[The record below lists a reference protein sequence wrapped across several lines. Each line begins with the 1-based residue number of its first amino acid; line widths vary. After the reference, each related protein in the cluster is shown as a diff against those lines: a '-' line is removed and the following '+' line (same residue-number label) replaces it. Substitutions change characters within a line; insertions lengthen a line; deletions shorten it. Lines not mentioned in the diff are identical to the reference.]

1 MTGALLTALSRHY
14 IDAYAGLLP
23 VVVVT
28 FVALTTASGSIQ
40 FLAAWSTVRLIQRGI
55 RKACCPA

>member
-14 IDAYAGLLP
+14 IDAYAGSLP

-28 FVALTTASGSIQ
+28 FVALTTASGGIQ
-40 FLAAWSTVRLIQRGI
+40 FLAVWSTVRLIQRGI

>member
-1 MTGALLTALSRHY
+1 MIPALLTAMSRHY

-28 FVALTTASGSIQ
+28 VA
-40 FLAAWSTVRLIQRGI
+40 
-55 RKACCPA
+55 

>member
-1 MTGALLTALSRHY
+1 MIPAILTAISRHY

-23 VVVVT
+23 VMVVT
-28 FVALTTASGSIQ
+28 CVALTTASGGIQ

-55 RKACCPA
+55 RKACAPA

>member
-14 IDAYAGLLP
+14 MDAYAGLLP
-23 VVVVT
+23 LVVFT
-28 FVALTTASGSIQ
+28 FVALTTASGGIQ
-40 FLAAWSTVRLIQRGI
+40 FLAVWSTVRLIQRGI

>member
-1 MTGALLTALSRHY
+1 MIPAILTALSRNY

-23 VVVVT
+23 VAVVT
-28 FVALTTASGSIQ
+28 LVALTTASGGIQ
-40 FLAAWSTVRLIQRGI
+40 FLAVWSTVRLIQRGI

>member
-23 VVVVT
+23 
-28 FVALTTASGSIQ
+28 FAVATLAALSTASGY
-40 FLAAWSTVRLIQRGI
+40 LAEA
-55 RKACCPA
+55 P